1 MMLKERKKNSFQNC
15 TKDRMVHFNISV
27 AVKHSR
33 DIKQPRARKL
43 MFLLFFYGYN
53 HHLWAFSFRILK
65 RKTFLGK
72 GLFVIN
78 LGEILRIF
86 DKNM

>member
-43 MFLLFFYGYN
+43 MFL
-53 HHLWAFSFRILK
+53 
-65 RKTFLGK
+65 
-72 GLFVIN
+72 
-78 LGEILRIF
+78 
-86 DKNM
+86 

>member
-1 MMLKERKKNSFQNC
+1 MRLSEGLFPDMEIFQKMFSVISYMMLKESKKNSFQNC

-43 MFLLFFYGYN
+43 MFL
-53 HHLWAFSFRILK
+53 
-65 RKTFLGK
+65 
-72 GLFVIN
+72 
-78 LGEILRIF
+78 
-86 DKNM
+86 